1 MNEIFTAGDAQ
12 VLGHDRVVPL
22 AGHAPQVL
30 RAVRRAQDR
39 RRVLLLLQHH
49 GRR

>member
-1 MNEIFTAGDAQ
+1 MFIAGDAQ

-22 AGHAPQVL
+22 AGRAAQVL